1 MCWLCGDPTCIDGKK
16 CRNARARNDLLNSN
30 TFRGAVR
37 RVERATDQKVT
48 YAPGV
53 PWDGRRPSF
62 LPGVRDAVMRGPS
75 GAGGGICPICGKAI
89 NGTHGHA
96 DHKTPWKDYTM
107 ESARDA
113 MREHSRKWEG
123 GTIPDDFVR
132 VMSSDPKNLQATHAK
147 CNESKSNSMPG
158 RSAGDA
164 KKANREARAREAER
178 LRKEQQERA
187 LQQKRERDERA
198 ARRASNQGSLWG
210 RRRDPDP
217 DPDPDGAG
225 ILV

>member
-53 PWDGRRPSF
+53 PWDGRR
-62 LPGVRDAVMRGPS
+62 
-75 GAGGGICPICGKAI
+75 
-89 NGTHGHA
+89 
-96 DHKTPWKDYTM
+96 
-107 ESARDA
+107 
-113 MREHSRKWEG
+113 
-123 GTIPDDFVR
+123 
-132 VMSSDPKNLQATHAK
+132 
-147 CNESKSNSMPG
+147 
-158 RSAGDA
+158 
-164 KKANREARAREAER
+164 
-178 LRKEQQERA
+178 
-187 LQQKRERDERA
+187 
-198 ARRASNQGSLWG
+198 ASNQGSLWG
-210 RRRDPDP
+210 RKRDPDP